1 MLPSAVLKP
10 QTLVT
15 PLATMQ
21 KHANGLGAQ
30 MITRNAGVG
39 VLSAGIAI
47 NGVGMCSLGLG
58 ILFQGLVGGIARNP
72 ALKDDLMVY
81 AMIGVG
87 MVEFCAIVILLFS
100 GLLMYTE

>member
-1 MLPSAVLKP
+1 MGAPLITMRKHA
-10 QTLVT
+10 T
-15 PLATMQ
+15 PLLSSSW
-21 KHANGLGAQ
+21 LGAQ
-30 MITRNAGVG
+30 MGTRNAGVG

-87 MVEFCAIVILLFS
+87 MVEFFAIVILLFS
-100 GLLMYTE
+100 GLLLYTE